1 MEKPIATSNTMM
13 VVSKTKIYRVN
24 VTSKELINIGEK
36 NKTLFYTY
44 SIMKNIFNLKG
55 TLSDE
60 DGKYVYNY
68 TFSWLAPQEGIAGF
82 TVARGLGES
91 EDACGM
97 FGALM
102 LVSNNNGEIIKRV
115 EECSNRIVN
124 KG

>member
-1 MEKPIATSNTMM
+1 MEKPIATSNTMT

-24 VTSKELINIGEK
+24 VTSQELINIGEK
-36 NKTLFYTY
+36 RQTFIFTH
-44 SIMKNIFNLKG
+44 IMKNIFNLKG

-82 TVARGLGES
+82 TVAKGLGES

-102 LVSNNNGEIIKRV
+102 FVSNNNGEIIKRV
-115 EECSNRIVN
+115 EECSNGIVN
-124 KG
+124 RG

>member
-1 MEKPIATSNTMM
+1 MEKPIATSNTMT

-24 VTSKELINIGEK
+24 VTNQELINIGEK
-36 NKTLFYTY
+36 NKTFIFTH
-44 SIMKNIFNLKG
+44 IMKIKLNFKG

-82 TVARGLGES
+82 AVARGLGES

-102 LVSNNNGEIIKRV
+102 FVSNNNGEIIKRV

-124 KG
+124 QG